1 MSDEHILESKKMPPG
16 VLKRLKEK
24 TTEYGDYQRVS
35 AKTGVPVGT
44 LQKMMRGA
52 TEPKFGTV
60 IQIASALGISLDYL
74 MTGIGDDSGDWGTDM
89 PLAPRGHTRVPI
101 FEGGVS
107 AGAGGVVFEGKP
119 VDYQS
124 FPTDMLKNMG
134 KPEEMHLV
142 PIVGDSME
150 PELRSGDHAMVD
162 ISQREPREQIFAFNM
177 EGFAMVKRL
186 RLKGGGKAELV
197 STNPTYEP
205 IPVDL
210 DNDSVIVGRVVWT
223 GRRL

>member
-1 MSDEHILESKKMPPG
+1 MNDRNYSWDDFARDRLRKKIKIFG
-16 VLKRLKEK
+16 RQEDL
-24 TTEYGDYQRVS
+24 S
-35 AKTGVPVGT
+35 AASGVPVPTIQKALNGAGEPKIGT
-44 LQKMMRGA
+44 LA
-52 TEPKFGTV
+52 A
-60 IQIASALGISLDYL
+60 ISAALGISIDELL
-74 MTGIGDDSGDWGTDM
+74 TGIGAESGDELT
-89 PLAPRGHTRVPI
+89 PETHIRVPMYD
-101 FEGGVS
+101 GALT

-124 FPTDMLKNMG
+124 FPTDMLKGMG
-134 KPEEMHLV
+134 RPEEMHLV

-186 RLKGGGKAELV
+186 RLKGGGKADLV
-197 STNPTYEP
+197 STNPTYAP

-210 DNDSVIVGRVVWT
+210 DNDSLIVGRVVWT
-223 GRRL
+223 GRKL